1 MINREESSVQAVS
14 RSLSILEE
22 LAKEQ
27 KGCGVTQ
34 LANLTGLHKSTVH
47 RLLSTLMSRGYVL
60 KDAHNDKY
68 CLGMKILYLGSS
80 ILDRMD
86 VRLVAKPYIEALSNK
101 VKEVVHLAILDDNEA
116 VYIDKVESPENTI
129 RMYSQIGK
137 RVALHCTAVGKILL
151 AWLPEDQSEAI
162 LKSKEMIP
170 YTQNTITSIE
180 KMMEHLEKVR
190 HKGYATDNVEHEDG
204 VRCVAAPIF
213 NMNHNVI
220 AAISISVPIFKVT
233 EDRIP
238 VIINEILNTAGEISY
253 KMGYLKK

>member
-34 LANLTGLHKSTVH
+34 LATATGLHKSTVH
-47 RLLSTLMSRGYVL
+47 RLLSTLMSKGYVS
-60 KDAHNDKY
+60 KDTNTDRY

-86 VRLVAKPYIEALSNK
+86 VRLVAKPYIEALSYK
-101 VKEVVHLAILDDNEA
+101 VKEVVHLAILDDTEA

-137 RVALHCTAVGKILL
+137 RAALHCTGVGKIFL
-151 AWLPEDQSEAI
+151 AWMPESQSEAI
-162 LKSKEMIP
+162 LKSKEMRA
-170 YTQNTITSIE
+170 YTPNTITNIE
-180 KMMEHLEKVR
+180 DMKKHLEQIR
-190 HKGYATDNVEHEDG
+190 NNGYAIDNIEHEDG

-213 NMNHNVI
+213 DMHHNVI
-220 AAISISVPIFKVT
+220 AAISISGPIFKVT
-233 EDRIP
+233 EDR
-238 VIINEILNTAGEISY
+238 VQALVDDILNTAGEISY
-253 KMGYLKK
+253 HMGYLKK